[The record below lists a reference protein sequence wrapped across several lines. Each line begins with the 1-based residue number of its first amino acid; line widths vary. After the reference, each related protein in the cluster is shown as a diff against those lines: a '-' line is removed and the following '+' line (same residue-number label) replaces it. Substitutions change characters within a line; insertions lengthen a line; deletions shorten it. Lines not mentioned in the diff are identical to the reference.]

1 MSVIFSRSC
10 EYALQAVMYIAMQPR
25 NQMVLLKE
33 VAEKVNIPKHFL
45 GKILQKLA
53 KSGLLDSQKGPNG
66 GFALYETPNKI
77 TALMII
83 EAIDGLDLVN
93 KCVAGFPECHRED
106 PCPFHEEWAL
116 IRNNIKDML
125 EKETIEK
132 LMQDAKEGKRIPF
145 LKPGYLTK

>member
-10 EYALQAVMYIAMQPR
+10 EYALQAVMYIAMQPK

-66 GFALYETPNKI
+66 GFALYDSPNKI
-77 TALMII
+77 NALMIV
-83 EAIDGLDLVN
+83 EAIDGLDLMN

-106 PCPFHEEWAL
+106 PCPYHDEWAE
-116 IRNNIKDML
+116 IRAKIKEML
-125 EKETIEK
+125 ERETIEK
-132 LMQDAKEGKRIPF
+132 LMEDAKAGKRVPF
-145 LKPGYLTK
+145 LKPGFALK